1 MATLDWVFAAVLV
14 LSLAVGV
21 WRGLVFEV
29 LSVAGWIAAFV
40 LAQWW
45 APAVAQWLPVGQ
57 WSATLRYAAG
67 FIVVLVGSLFAAA
80 LLAMLARKLIEA
92 VGLRPVDRILGAAF
106 GVLRGMVI
114 VLVVTVVAQMTPLK
128 DTQLWSES
136 AGAQWATRVLKG
148 LKPILPEPFGQYL
161 PG

>member
-1 MATLDWVFAAVLV
+1 MATLDWVFAAILV
-14 LSLAVGV
+14 LSLVVGV

-29 LSVAGWIAAFV
+29 ISVAGWIVAFV

-45 APAVAQWLPVGQ
+45 APAVASWLPMGQ
-57 WSATLRYAAG
+57 WSPALRYAAG
-67 FIVVLVGSLFAAA
+67 FVVVLMGSLFAMA

-106 GVLRGMVI
+106 GLVRGLVI
-114 VLVVTVVAQMTPLK
+114 VLALTVVALMTPVK
-128 DTQLWSES
+128 DTQTWNES
-136 AGAQWATRVLKG
+136 AGAQASAKALKG
-148 LKPILPEPFGQYL
+148 LKPILPERFGQYL

>member
-1 MATLDWVFAAVLV
+1 MATLDWVFAAILV
-14 LSLAVGV
+14 LSLVVGV

-29 LSVAGWIAAFV
+29 LSVAGWIVAFV

-45 APAVAQWLPVGQ
+45 APAVASWLPMGQ
-57 WSATLRYAAG
+57 WSPALRYAAG
-67 FIVVLVGSLFAAA
+67 FVVVLVGALFAMG

-106 GVLRGMVI
+106 GLVRGLVI
-114 VLVVTVVAQMTPLK
+114 VLALTVVALMTPMK
-128 DTQLWSES
+128 DTQTWNES
-136 AGAQWATRVLKG
+136 AGAQASAKALKG
-148 LKPILPEPFGQYL
+148 LKPILPERFGQYL

>member
-14 LSLAVGV
+14 LSMAIGA

-29 LSVAGWIAAFV
+29 LSVAGWLLAFV

-45 APAVAQWLPVGQ
+45 APAVAAWLPAAQ
-57 WSATLRYAAG
+57 WSPALRYAAG
-67 FIVVLVGSLFAAA
+67 FVVVLVGSLFVSA
-80 LLAMLARKLIEA
+80 LLAMLAKKLIEA

-106 GVLRGMVI
+106 GLVRGGVI
-114 VLVVTVVAQMTPLK
+114 VLAVTVVCEMTPLR
-128 DTQLWSES
+128 DTPFWSAS
-136 AGAQWATRVLKG
+136 TGAATSTKVLKA
-148 LKPILPEPFGQYL
+148 LKPILPERFGQYL